1 MGLFTG
7 LVTLPLAPVR
17 GVIWLAETLTE
28 QAEAQLYDPGRIAAE
43 MQQIADE
50 AAAGEITEDEAA
62 EREEELIR
70 RLNEGRAREQARREQ
85 AGGQGVP

>member
-17 GVIWLAETLTE
+17 GVMWLAETLTE

-43 MQQIADE
+43 MQQVADE
-50 AAAGEITEDEAA
+50 VAAGEITDEEAA
-62 EREEELIR
+62 EREEDLIR
-70 RLNEGRAREQARREQ
+70 RLNEGRARERERLQ
-85 AGGQGVP
+85 GGG

>member
-1 MGLFTG
+1 MGLISG

-17 GVIWLAETLTE
+17 GVVWLAEVLQE

-43 MQQIADE
+43 MRDISDAV
-50 AAAGEITEDEAA
+50 AAGEMSEQEAA

-70 RLNEGRAREQARREQ
+70 RLNRR
-85 AGGQGVP
+85 PT

>member
-17 GVIWLAETLTE
+17 GVVWVAGILKD

-43 MQQIADE
+43 MQQVADDV
-50 AAAGEITEDEAA
+50 ANGTITEDEAA
-62 EREEELIR
+62 EREEELIH
-70 RLNEGRAREQARREQ
+70 RLHIGRELGIQR
-85 AGGQGVP
+85 G

>member
-17 GVIWLAETLTE
+17 GVVWIAEVLKE
-28 QAEAQLYDPGRIAAE
+28 QAEAELYDPGRIAAE
-43 MQQIADE
+43 MQQIADDVSS
-50 AAAGEITEDEAA
+50 GTMTEEEAA

-70 RLNEGRAREQARREQ
+70 RLQ
-85 AGGQGVP
+85 AGRELGIQRG

>member
-17 GVIWLAETLTE
+17 GVMWLAETLTE

-43 MQQIADE
+43 MQQVADE
-50 AAAGEITEDEAA
+50 VAAGEITEEEAA
-62 EREEELIR
+62 EREEDLIR
-70 RLNEGRAREQARREQ
+70 RLNEGRARERERLQ
-85 AGGQGVP
+85 GGG

>member
-17 GVIWLAETLTE
+17 GVVWLAEVLID

-43 MQQIADE
+43 MQQIADDVARGAMTEEE
-50 AAAGEITEDEAA
+50 AAA
-62 EREEELIR
+62 REEELIA
-70 RLNEGRAREQARREQ
+70 RLRAGREL
-85 AGGQGVP
+85 GVQRG

>member
-17 GVIWLAETLTE
+17 GVVWIAEVLKE

-43 MQQIADE
+43 LHDIAD
-50 AAAGEITEDEAA
+50 AVAAGEMSEQEAA
-62 EREEELIR
+62 EREEELVR
-70 RLNEGRAREQARREQ
+70 RLTGR
-85 AGGQGVP
+85 P

>member
-7 LVTLPLAPVR
+7 LATLPLAPVR
-17 GVIWLAETLTE
+17 GVVWLAEILKE
-28 QAEAQLYDPGRIAAE
+28 QAEAELYDPGRVAAE

-50 AAAGEITEDEAA
+50 VASATMTEEEAA

-70 RLNEGRAREQARREQ
+70 RLQTGHELGAQR
-85 AGGQGVP
+85 G

>member
-1 MGLFTG
+1 VGLFTG

-17 GVIWLAETLTE
+17 GVVWLAEVLQE

-43 MQQIADE
+43 MQDIAD
-50 AAAGEITEDEAA
+50 AVAAGEMSEQEAA

-70 RLNEGRAREQARREQ
+70 RLTGRA
-85 AGGQGVP
+85 

>member
-17 GVIWLAETLTE
+17 GVGWLAEVLVE

-62 EREEELIR
+62 AREEDLIH
-70 RLNEGRAREQARREQ
+70 RLNEGRARGYRP
-85 AGGQGVP
+85 GG

>member
-17 GVIWLAETLTE
+17 GVTWLAETLTE

-43 MQQIADE
+43 MQQVADE
-50 AAAGEITEDEAA
+50 VAAGEITDEEAA
-62 EREEELIR
+62 EREEDLIR
-70 RLNEGRAREQARREQ
+70 RLNEGRARERERLQ
-85 AGGQGVP
+85 GGG

>member
-17 GVIWLAETLTE
+17 GVMWLAETLTE

-43 MQQIADE
+43 MQQVADE
-50 AAAGEITEDEAA
+50 VAAGEITEEEAA
-62 EREEELIR
+62 EREEELIQ
-70 RLNEGRAREQARREQ
+70 RLNEGRAREQARL
-85 AGGQGVP
+85 AGGG

>member
-7 LVTLPLAPVR
+7 LVTLPLAPMR
-17 GVIWLAETLTE
+17 GVIWLAEVLKE

-43 MQQIADE
+43 MQQVADE
-50 AAAGEITEDEAA
+50 VASGTITEDEAA

-70 RLNEGRAREQARREQ
+70 RLHAGRELGIQR
-85 AGGQGVP
+85 G

>member
-17 GVIWLAETLTE
+17 GVVWLAEVLKE
-28 QAEAQLYDPGRIAAE
+28 QAEAELYDPGRIAAE

-50 AAAGEITEDEAA
+50 VTSGTMTEEEAA

-70 RLNEGRAREQARREQ
+70 RLQ
-85 AGGQGVP
+85 AGRELGIQRG